1 MTLNILKEL
10 HQKELQTAY
19 SIGMV
24 KKILLTTPVSM
35 PLSPQ

>member
-1 MTLNILKEL
+1 MTLNILKL
-10 HQKELQTAY
+10 CDQKELQTAY
-19 SIGMV
+19 SIDMV